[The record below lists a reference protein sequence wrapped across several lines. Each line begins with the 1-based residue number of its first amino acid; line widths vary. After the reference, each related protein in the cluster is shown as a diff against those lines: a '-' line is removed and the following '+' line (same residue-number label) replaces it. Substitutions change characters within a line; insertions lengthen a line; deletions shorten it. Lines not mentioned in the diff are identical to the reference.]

1 MVGKVIVQGRTREL
15 AIRKMKMALSEL
27 SISGI
32 DNNRDLQIEILSDE
46 AFVDGSYTTDF
57 IADFEEKRKR

>member
-1 MVGKVIVQGRTREL
+1 
-15 AIRKMKMALSEL
+15 MKMALSEL

-32 DNNRDLQIEILSDE
+32 DHNRELQIEILSDD

-57 IADFEEKRKR
+57 IEEFEEKRKK